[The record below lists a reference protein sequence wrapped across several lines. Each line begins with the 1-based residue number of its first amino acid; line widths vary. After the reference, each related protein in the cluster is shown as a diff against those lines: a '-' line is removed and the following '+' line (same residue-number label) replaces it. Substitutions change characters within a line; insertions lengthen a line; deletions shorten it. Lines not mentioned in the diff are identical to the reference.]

1 MDNQIFVSFYE
12 QYISLYVKIED
23 VRGQNK
29 FQNTWVDRK
38 QGEMKG
44 TLVQN
49 RTG

>member
-1 MDNQIFVSFYE
+1 MDNQIFVSFY
-12 QYISLYVKIED
+12 ISMYVQIEA

-29 FQNTWVDRK
+29 FHNTWVDWK

>member
-1 MDNQIFVSFYE
+1 MYVQIVA
-12 QYISLYVKIED
+12 

-29 FQNTWVDRK
+29 LQNTRVDRK